1 MRRRRFVLLTLTT
14 LLVFVCGSLLS
25 QRHSTDTNGV
35 FGAAVAD
42 SRTIDVMH
50 SSGIETN
57 QQQHQRRKPGPTIEA
72 YVRPEFARQIRTLRP
87 VILEAAQRHNRE
99 ELSGMSNDEFAMV
112 IALLMYNEHFGS
124 LEEQVKPL
132 RALTPIYQDLQVQ
145 ANSTGVANLSV
156 WPSNLRPSVA
166 LEILKDRVPI
176 PGPTKFLTVPLEI
189 HDSAIDLSRPI
200 AQNNLYAAISQEIA
214 DPELAV
220 EYLAANLERGVY
232 RAHYEGV
239 PVTWR
244 ALAAWHNQGIVAAR
258 DIRKNPVAASYVH
271 RASSYLPAA
280 RRLIEAPTECRYH
293 RCTLEL
299 GLAFELGW
307 PEGR

>member
-1 MRRRRFVLLTLTT
+1 VLLTLTT
-14 LLVFVCGSLLS
+14 LLVFACGTLLPQWHGNATS
-25 QRHSTDTNGV
+25 ALFGSVSAGSRSIEDT
-35 FGAAVAD
+35 
-42 SRTIDVMH
+42 H
-50 SSGIETN
+50 SSAPAAN

-72 YVRPEFARQIRTLRP
+72 YVRPDFARLIRKLRP
-87 VILEAAQRHNRE
+87 VIFEAAQRHNRE
-99 ELSGMSNDEFAMV
+99 ELSGMSDDEFAMV
-112 IALLMYNEHFGS
+112 MALLMYNEHFGQ

-132 RALTPIYQDLQVQ
+132 RALTPIYEDLQVQ

-176 PGPTKFLTVPLEI
+176 PGPTKALTVPLEI
-189 HDSAIDLSRPI
+189 YGSRIDLSKVI
-200 AQNNLYAAISQEIA
+200 AQNDLYAAISEEIA

-271 RASSYLPAA
+271 RTSSYLPAA
-280 RRLIEAPTECRYH
+280 RRFIETPTECRYH

-299 GLAFELGW
+299 GPAFEVGW
-307 PEGR
+307 LEGR